1 MLTNITFNLLGVLI
15 FLFIFWKKLKEDYFP
30 ALIFSTAFY
39 MLAGALLGF
48 AVSYFLF
55 KSYWFW
61 LAFGGACLGALLG
74 ILRLHL
80 KPYETIEAG
89 VASLLPWFGLIFFAD
104 AAQTSAPT
112 SFVAGLVVFC
122 LIALY
127 VFLDRHYKNFTW
139 YSSGRIGFSGLTT
152 LAVFFLLRACLA
164 IFAPSVLSFVKVET
178 LISGF
183 LAFVLTLSVFKLSR
197 EKL

>member
-1 MLTNITFNLLGVLI
+1 MLTNITFNLLGVLV

-30 ALIFSTAFY
+30 SLIFSTAFY
-39 MLAGALLGF
+39 MLAGAFLGF
-48 AVSYFLF
+48 AASYFLL
-55 KSYWFW
+55 KSFWFW
-61 LAFGGACLGALLG
+61 ALFSGICLGALLG
-74 ILRLHL
+74 MLRLHL
-80 KPYETIEAG
+80 KPYEIIEAG
-89 VASLLPWFGLIFFAD
+89 VSSLLPWLGLIFFSD
-104 AAQTSAPT
+104 AATTSSLT
-112 SFVAGLVVFC
+112 SFVGGVITFL
-122 LIALY
+122 LIALN

-183 LAFVLTLSVFKLSR
+183 LAILLTLSVYKLSR
-197 EKL
+197 QKL